1 MKTEKAIVLKP
12 FYDVLT
18 EKDYK
23 PGDVMADLLPLR
35 REYLVNAG
43 LVKAVEIH
51 SPVAGGAR
59 PGSVLDRAAHAA
71 AISDPDLDKPE
82 QDALIPEAVIKAASK
97 RPGPRVKK

>member
-35 REYLVNAG
+35 RDYLVNVG
-43 LVKAVEIH
+43 LVKAIDN
-51 SPVAGGAR
+51 
-59 PGSVLDRAAHAA
+59 GSV
-71 AISDPDLDKPE
+71 DLAKQE
-82 QDALIPEAVIKAASK
+82 GLIPEAVIKAAVK
-97 RPGPRVKK
+97 KPGPRVKK

>member
-43 LVKAVEIH
+43 LVKAVDA
-51 SPVAGGAR
+51 PDR
-59 PGSVLDRAAHAA
+59 PMVGKEPTTSR
-71 AISDPDLDKPE
+71 DLDKPE
-82 QDALIPEAVIKAASK
+82 GLIPEAVIKAASK

>member
-23 PGDVMADLLPLR
+23 PGDVMADLLPSR

-43 LVKAVEIH
+43 LVKAVDA
-51 SPVAGGAR
+51 P
-59 PGSVLDRAAHAA
+59 DRLVGKEPTT
-71 AISDPDLDKPE
+71 SRVQE
-82 QDALIPEAVIKAASK
+82 GLIPEAVIKAASK